1 MTSSYSKKIAKL
13 KNALE
18 NVFVKKTD
26 IKNNLT

>member
-1 MTSSYSKKIAKL
+1 MTLQSDFNAKITKV

-26 IKNNLT
+26 IKT